1 MYASRNTRAHTDR
14 VILDVLA
21 VAARRRYLE
30 HAAAVGTAGHLN
42 PWPEVLI
49 QRHVPQQHS
58 LRPQARLT
66 NEKRLQVPDQC
77 AAEVRV
83 PLATRAFYDDN
94 SGAVTELHVYIALYH
109 VVILLTFINK
119 CYNEHSSVHVPVKY
133 SAWSG

>member
-1 MYASRNTRAHTDR
+1 MTVQYVLKARVVSVQCHQLCVEIKCFRVETHTPTYR

-21 VAARRRYLE
+21 VSTRRRYLE
-30 HAAAVGTAGHLN
+30 HAAAVGAAGHLH

-58 LRPQARLT
+58 LRPQTRLT

-109 VVILLTFINK
+109 VVIGI
-119 CYNEHSSVHVPVKY
+119 
-133 SAWSG
+133 